1 MLNKKALLCYDCDR
15 NKFKWGDD
23 IKAQWSRC
31 WKTHSL
37 HVSQYKMVKANIAN
51 KIQQENCTFGH
62 PFGTWHIANSHS
74 MPACIS
80 TSFWTVECIEQ
91 NQRSESC
98 SRQGHMLYII
108 RVFRSWSSPTAKKH
122 YQDLSIRHYFIQAE
136 RMNTS
141 CSWKEYKVFWRSR
154 SLLARS
160 GHDDMRRQFVAQQCR
175 QVIQACKLMFG
186 MKS

>member
-108 RVFRSWSSPTAKKH
+108 RVFRSWSSPLPRSTIKTC
-122 YQDLSIRHYFIQAE
+122 LSATTSFKLNVWTRAVAE
-136 RMNTS
+136 RNT
-141 CSWKEYKVFWRSR
+141 RSFEEAEVYWQEVDMMICADN
-154 SLLARS
+154 LLHS
-160 GHDDMRRQFVAQQCR
+160 NV
-175 QVIQACKLMFG
+175 VK
-186 MKS
+186 